1 MFIGRKDILEDLES
15 LWRKR
20 NSSLVACRGR
30 RRIGKSTLFREFA
43 RRSADV
49 YIEIEGLPP
58 TGEREMTNQDEI
70 DHFMES
76 LDLATGCGVR
86 KCERWLQAFAAL
98 DRQIDDGKRTVVLL
112 DEISWMGKYDPL
124 FPSVLW
130 KAWETMFHRHEK
142 LIVVICGSVS
152 SWIQKNI
159 LGSTGFAGRLSRNYV
174 MPELSLSECVQFWGS
189 AASRIAPREI
199 FDVLSITGGVPRYLE
214 EIDPGVSADENIR
227 RMCFEKG
234 GELFKDFDSIFS
246 PLLSEGV
253 ELKIA
258 VLAAL
263 VEGPKSGVEL
273 AECLGAGNNGRF
285 AELLRDLKEGG
296 FIDDDIG
303 KNPATGAECRVSKYR
318 LRDNYTRFYLKYVF
332 PRKLEIDRGVFQ
344 YASLDQLP
352 EWDTIRGLQFE
363 NLIVNNYRGL
373 LPYLHIGDSIIESA
387 APYRNTRAVRGSKR
401 RGVQI
406 DLLVQ
411 TACTAY
417 VIEIK
422 RKKHIGSE
430 IEDELREKIRRLPLR
445 EGVSARAVLVYD
457 GELAPVVSGRG
468 YFDAIIPARKLIGL

>member
-1 MFIGRKDILEDLES
+1 MFIGRNDILDDLES

-20 NSSLVACRGR
+20 TSSLVACRGR

-43 RRSADV
+43 RRSAEA

-58 TGEREMTNQDEI
+58 TDEKEMTNQDEM

-86 KCERWLQAFAAL
+86 RVDRWLQAFAAL
-98 DRQIDDGKRTVVLL
+98 DKQIDEAKRTVVLL

-142 LIVVICGSVS
+142 LIVVVCGSVS
-152 SWIQKNI
+152 SWIKKNI
-159 LGSTGFAGRLSRNYV
+159 LGSTGFAGRFSRNYV
-174 MPELSLSECVQFWGS
+174 MPELSLSECVQFWGE
-189 AASRIAPREI
+189 AASRISPREI

-214 EIDPGVSADENIR
+214 ELDPGLSADENIR

-234 GELFKDFDSIFS
+234 GELFKDFDAIFS
-246 PLLSEGV
+246 PMLGEDI
-253 ELKIA
+253 ELKRDI
-258 VLAAL
+258 LAAL

-273 AECLGAGNNGRF
+273 AEFLGTGNNGRF
-285 AELLRDLKEGG
+285 SELLKDLKEGG
-296 FIDDDIG
+296 FIDDDPG
-303 KNPATGAECRVSKYR
+303 KNPATGGESRVAKYR
-318 LRDNYTRFYLKYVF
+318 LRDNYVRFYLKFVL
-332 PRKLEIDRGVFQ
+332 PRKSEIERGVFQ

-352 EWDTIRGLQFE
+352 EWDAIRGLQFE
-363 NLIVNNYRGL
+363 NLIVNNYREI
-373 LPYLHIGDSIIESA
+373 LPYLHLGNSIVESA
-387 APYRNTRAVRGSKR
+387 APYRNSRTVRGSKQT
-401 RGVQI
+401 GVQI

-417 VIEIK
+417 AVEVK
-422 RKKHIGSE
+422 RMKHIGSE
-430 IEDELREKIRRLPLR
+430 IEDEMREKIRRLPLR
-445 EGVSARAVLVYD
+445 AGMSVRPVLVYD
-457 GELAPVVSGRG
+457 GELAPIVSGRG